1 MPTVGPPSS
10 VPVGLAEQFPHFD
23 LSVLSEKQLAVVEM
37 RLCGGLSFRKIAV
50 FEGVTHQAVMCRFL
64 CAVKRLAV
72 GSGLPTRA

>member
-1 MPTVGPPSS
+1 
-10 VPVGLAEQFPHFD
+10 
-23 LSVLSEKQLAVVEM
+23 M